1 MTDLRFVYE
10 REFSDSIEYVL
21 KLDDTELIVDLC
33 LAHDLNRS
41 IIGGIG
47 KSHKYR
53 HWNYEKFF
61 WLRIC
66 RNPDG
71 KTISFQETMYFH
83 KVLPKFGADLLTDVM
98 LAAEVKVEEVIGLK
112 FADENAQ

>member
-1 MTDLRFVYE
+1 MANLRFVLD
-10 REFSDSIEYVL
+10 RNFQDTTEYVL
-21 KLDDTELIVDLC
+21 QIDDTELIVDLC
-33 LAHDLNRS
+33 LAHDCNRS

-53 HWNYEKFF
+53 HWNYEKLF

-98 LAAEVKVEEVIGLK
+98 LDAEERIEEVTGLI
-112 FADENAQ
+112 FADESAQ